1 MHSRYLVPLLTIAA
15 VAFACGPRPRAAQ
28 QAADAATPAATHRLP
43 RNTGSPVTPAL
54 DISTA
59 DGVRFAFHVTNTT
72 AKTLE
77 LNFPSGQT
85 HDFAVLDSTG
95 RELWRWSEGRMFT
108 QALQNRQVDSREVVT
123 FEDRWEAPAVHGR
136 LTAVATLR
144 SSNYPVE
151 SRIDFTLP

>member
-1 MHSRYLVPLLTIAA
+1 MQSRYLVPLLTIAA
-15 VAFACGPRPRAAQ
+15 VAFACGPRPRSTQ
-28 QAADAATPAATHRLP
+28 QAAAAATPTVSRKTLRAPT
-43 RNTGSPVTPAL
+43 TPVTPAL

-59 DGVRFAFHVTNTT
+59 DGVHFAFHVTNAT
-72 AKTLE
+72 AKSIE

-85 HDFAVLDSTG
+85 HDFVVLDSMG
-95 RELWRWSEGRMFT
+95 RQVWRWSDGRMFT
-108 QALQNRQVDSREVVT
+108 QALQNKPVDSRETVT
-123 FEDRWEAPAVHGR
+123 FEDRWDAPAAHGR